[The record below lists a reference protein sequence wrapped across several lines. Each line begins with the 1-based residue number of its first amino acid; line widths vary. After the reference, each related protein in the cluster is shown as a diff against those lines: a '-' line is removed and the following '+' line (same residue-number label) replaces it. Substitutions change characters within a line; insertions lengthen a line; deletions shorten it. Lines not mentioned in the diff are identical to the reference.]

1 MKNYTTISQLL
12 AEVNDLLSSCCL
24 CARNCGVNRLEGE
37 TGYCGLGKES
47 YIFKDFIHFGEEGG
61 LAPSHTIY
69 FSGCN
74 MRCGFCDNPEYAV
87 NRELCDS
94 IVCAKVA
101 VNIDKTAGIVNNV
114 NFLGGEPTVN
124 LLNIIKILSEMKSE
138 LPVVWNS
145 NMYASAQAMRI
156 IDQITDVY
164 IADFKFGNNDCALR
178 VADAGNYFE
187 TVTENLLAIS
197 DGKRVVIRHLPLP
210 GHVEC
215 CSKPL
220 LSWIAANLPVAEL
233 SVIPALFPNNA
244 FKTSASALEY
254 AEVHGY
260 AASLGL
266 KHIPAPVAL
275 QPNENER
282 ISNEKLSTTIVVN
295 SDGTILFQD
304 VNSDLAKIANGL
316 QNQ

>member
-1 MKNYTTISQLL
+1 MKDSTTISQLL
-12 AEVNDLLSSCCL
+12 AEVNDILSSCCM

-37 TGYCGLGKES
+37 TGYCSLGKES

-74 MRCGFCDNPEYAV
+74 MRCGFCDNMEYT
-87 NRELCDS
+87 NSDHSGDS
-94 IVCAKVA
+94 VVFLKVA
-101 VNIDKTAGIVNNV
+101 ENIDKTAGSVKNV

-124 LLNIIKILSEMKSE
+124 LYNIIKIISLMKSD

-145 NMYASAQAMRI
+145 NMYASSQAMRI

-220 LSWIAANLPVAEL
+220 VSWIAANLPAAEL
-233 SVIPALFPNNA
+233 SVIPALLPNDA
-244 FKTSASALEY
+244 FKTSASESEY
-254 AEVHGY
+254 AELHGY
-260 AASLGL
+260 AESLGL
-266 KHIPAPVAL
+266 KRIPPPVTL

-316 QNQ
+316 QNP